1 MGDAEITSYQ
11 ALAMNS
17 SNDQL
22 YRQLERLGDM
32 MGDGEHLE
40 PGGDWI
46 SKEYRQILKALGM
59 IKNPP
64 RDVAGINRRMAQ
76 LIDKTPCPKCS
87 QKLQQTRSGS
97 SRLVCVGCGSKFK
110 TKRV

>member
-1 MGDAEITSYQ
+1 
-11 ALAMNS
+11 MNS
-17 SNDQL
+17 GNDHL
-22 YRQLERLGDM
+22 YRQLEKLGDM

-46 SKEYRQILKALGM
+46 SKEYRQILKTLGM

-64 RDVAGINRRMAQ
+64 RDVSGINRRMVS
-76 LIDKTPCPKCS
+76 LIEKTPCPKCKGS
-87 QKLQQTRSGS
+87 LQQTRSGS
-97 SRLVCVGCGSKFK
+97 SRLFCAGCGSKYK